1 MAIINSTKV
10 PPRVSNEEF
19 QKALNE
25 IYVHLNH
32 LFTSQKGTEDVESL
46 SAGKLGDMRVVERSD
61 REAGIEIRTSKGWYS
76 NGIFNDT
83 PRIVKLTDS
92 GGSSVTAN
100 NTIETIT
107 ADATV
112 KDAIKELSVK
122 LNEVIELLNGINNT
136 SFKFS
141 NRRN

>member
-25 IYVHLNH
+25 IYVHLNN

-92 GGSSVTAN
+92 TGGTASNTLNDTTSSV
-100 NTIETIT
+100 
-107 ADATV
+107 
-112 KDAIKELSVK
+112 KDDIAALAAK